1 MAQLAK
7 RAVACKHWRWMPGM
21 LTLEEIVP
29 PAITLGWDA
38 ARVLHADEG
47 EVVRVCTVLGKVR
60 DIHATALPDLT
71 DPATLGGL
79 LALVRKAWDD
89 PFALVDYDRGNWGLF
104 TRKHDYVW
112 VCTAETEAEALVA
125 ALEAAP

>member
-1 MAQLAK
+1 
-7 RAVACKHWRWMPGM
+7 M

-47 EVVRVCTVLGKVR
+47 DAVRVCTVLGKAR
-60 DIHATALPDLT
+60 DIHDTALPDLT
-71 DPATLGGL
+71 DPATLGCL
-79 LALVRKAWDD
+79 LALVREVRHESTWLPTCLDAEDEAWIVE
-89 PFALVDYDRGNWGLF
+89 PPSRNRQ
-104 TRKHDYVW
+104 TRHESY
-112 VCTAETEAEALVA
+112 AAALVA